1 MPISRKTPRTRTV
14 TTSEA
19 TDLRL
24 SVAQLD
30 IWLGAYPDDAKASVV
45 YLNLVEARRALAAIR
60 AGTPAKI
67 ARQLKDDALR
77 HIAYALGVSRPSDR
91 VPSN

>member
-1 MPISRKTPRTRTV
+1 MATSRKSPRTRTI

-24 SVAQLD
+24 SITQLD
-30 IWLGAYPDDAKASVV
+30 IWLDTYPDDAKTSIV
-45 YLNLVEARRALAAIR
+45 YLNLIEARRALAAIR

-77 HIAYALGVSRPSDR
+77 HIAYALGITKPKTT
-91 VPSN
+91 P